1 MLSATTNV
9 SAMTAT
15 RLLGEADRSLATVM
29 KRVSTGLKVAGA
41 IDDASSFSIAQGV
54 RSDLK
59 AHSAIQQS
67 LRTLSGTIGVAAA
80 GASGILEQITLLK
93 QRSVEL
99 DAADPDGKAIVQS
112 DINAILGQ
120 IDLLAEAATFNGT
133 NLINATQD
141 DLSSVAPADEG
152 TPFTINGVGSQS
164 HTIGTTAGTLSISFT
179 TSGSGG
185 GQFRLVYDGATVDS
199 IGLGG
204 TSSGTLTFAFPGT
217 PSDSITLQRVGAPAK
232 DVTYSFEFSPSV
244 DFGVE
249 GELKALSDIDGDYI
263 DVISY
268 SLKSGDLGLDT
279 IDYTDTAGAIAA
291 LDGVEQTVLEYL
303 GYLGAKSRSVEQALG
318 RSEDLVDALSIGL
331 GNIVDADLARDSAI
345 LNAAQVK
352 SSLSTQTLAIANQS
366 PNALLGLFGR

>member
-1 MLSATTNV
+1 
-9 SAMTAT
+9 MTAT